1 MTAHTVG
8 EVMTRDV
15 VQAHRTTPFKEVVRL
30 LDHHRISGLPVV
42 DADDKVLGV
51 LSGSDLVRTQA
62 HRDGTAPSPAVTA
75 GDVMSSPAIT
85 VHPEQTVPDAARLM
99 ERRHVERL
107 PVVDEED
114 RLIGIATRRDLL
126 RVFLCADDEIGRQV
140 TEEIIAGVLGLAPDA
155 VRVLV
160 RDGVVTLAGRVE
172 LRSQVPEAVYAA
184 WRLEG
189 VVGVVNGLSFR
200 VDDFAAPLASARA
213 GGREPAGGPRVRRL
227 APAGP
232 TVPAGPGRTDGE
244 EGPSAPPAAPG
255 PAAQ

>member
-1 MTAHTVG
+1 MTARTVG

-15 VQAHRTTPFKEVVRL
+15 VQARRTTPFKEVVRL

-62 HRDGTAPSPAVTA
+62 YRDGTAPPPAVTA

-99 ERRHVERL
+99 ERRGVERL

-114 RLIGIATRRDLL
+114 RLVGIATRRDLL
-126 RVFLCADDEIGRQV
+126 RVFLRTDDDISRQV
-140 TEEIIAGVLGLAPDA
+140 TEEVLAAAPGLPAEA
-155 VRVLV
+155 VRVSV
-160 RDGVVTLAGRVE
+160 RDGVVALDGRVE
-172 LRSQVPEAVYAA
+172 LRSQVPELVHAA

-189 VVGVVNGLSFR
+189 VVGVVNGLGFR
-200 VDDFAAPLASARA
+200 VDDCAAPAPPARA
-213 GGREPAGGPRVRRL
+213 GSP
-227 APAGP
+227 
-232 TVPAGPGRTDGE
+232 
-244 EGPSAPPAAPG
+244 
-255 PAAQ
+255 